1 MGSRRTRGAMSM
13 MAAICVAA
21 AAAATIEPLEETP
34 ASASV
39 QAMVTQR
46 MRGQLDMLG
55 YSEAEI
61 ESLSP
66 RRAHV
71 IIERKL
77 RRPRAGVPVSWTK
90 TGEPVGGWLA
100 HHRRRIGRV
109 FKYYLPATMVMAC
122 MARVDACGAG
132 IRVAAAFAS
141 ALLQRG
147 HQLML
152 GHSQPQP
159 SQQRSR
165 QVVPPIPVH
174 GAPTSPSNARGL
186 YPWEPGWEAGK

>member
-1 MGSRRTRGAMSM
+1 MSM
-13 MAAICVAA
+13 LAALYICV

-66 RRAHV
+66 RRAAV
-71 IIERKL
+71 VVERKL

-90 TGEPVGGWLA
+90 TGEPVGGWLG

-109 FKYYLPATMVMAC
+109 FKYYLPTTLAVAC

-132 IRVAAAFAS
+132 IQAAAAFAA

-147 HQLML
+147 HQLIL
-152 GHSQPQP
+152 CHSQPQS

-174 GAPTSPSNARGL
+174 GAPTSPSHARGL